1 MIRKIVYSYWSTPLK
16 SRWSNLLQDY
26 SPEYQEEVVF
36 NCLLL
41 SVLQA
46 KKWGF
51 RVELVTDV
59 YGENKLNKIPFD
71 RISTELEF
79 LPDSSNSWVQGKL
92 LAIALQNEPFIH
104 LDWDVFLL
112 KNEVVDVLKN
122 FKEDLLVQSVDG
134 DELFINNYR
143 TLLYRLAQDMDY
155 TQYHIPGLHKLHK
168 KGFNCGVMGFNNMTL
183 KNEFVNNFTRCLQ
196 KTESDFVEDMSLVI
210 EQGLL
215 YSLVESKGYTYQ
227 TILGLDKP
235 SADEIGYT
243 HLIYLSKYSQK
254 NQDKIKE
261 KIKSEFPDYAQLV
274 TPKEETETDSPI
286 LSLCTVVMNRFDHLV
301 KTLKHNYELIKPYKG
316 KINIHLLDYNSTD
329 GLEEFL
335 YSQDWFV
342 RGLKRKLIHFYKNYD
357 ADKDHRTLP
366 KNVVH
371 ENADGQYVVNVD
383 ADNYVKKSYLEFVLE
398 QIKESRDFFIRP
410 EQKSEPD
417 SYGRILLKKSDFS
430 KLKGYNLGIQ
440 TWGFEDSEFI
450 ARLKLLGKTQIL
462 APQEI
467 CGGNIMH
474 GNEMRID
481 SDSRFDIPYKL
492 DYSLKKNRQVTV
504 ELHPNQSIRIP
515 SVKFFKLDE
524 NQKKEQI

>member
-1 MIRKIVYSYWSTPLK
+1 
-16 SRWSNLLQDY
+16 
-26 SPEYQEEVVF
+26 
-36 NCLLL
+36 
-41 SVLQA
+41 
-46 KKWGF
+46 
-51 RVELVTDV
+51 
-59 YGENKLNKIPFD
+59 
-71 RISTELEF
+71 
-79 LPDSSNSWVQGKL
+79 
-92 LAIALQNEPFIH
+92 
-104 LDWDVFLL
+104 
-112 KNEVVDVLKN
+112 
-122 FKEDLLVQSVDG
+122 
-134 DELFINNYR
+134 
-143 TLLYRLAQDMDY
+143 
-155 TQYHIPGLHKLHK
+155 
-168 KGFNCGVMGFNNMTL
+168 
-183 KNEFVNNFTRCLQ
+183 
-196 KTESDFVEDMSLVI
+196 
-210 EQGLL
+210 
-215 YSLVESKGYTYQ
+215 LVESKGYTYQ